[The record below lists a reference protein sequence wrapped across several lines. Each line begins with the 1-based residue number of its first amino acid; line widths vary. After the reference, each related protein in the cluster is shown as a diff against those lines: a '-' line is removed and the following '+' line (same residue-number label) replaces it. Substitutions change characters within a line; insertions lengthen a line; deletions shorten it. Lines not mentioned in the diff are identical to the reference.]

1 MLGKKPGELLN
12 LQGKEITP
20 VIRKLNAFNE
30 KVREDIEKKLI
41 SETDGQKLILKATML
56 VSMLTKI

>member
-1 MLGKKPGELLN
+1 MWEKPEELLN
-12 LQGKEITP
+12 LQEKEITP
-20 VIRKLNAFNE
+20 ATRNLDAFTE
-30 KVREDIEKKLI
+30 KIREDIEKKLI